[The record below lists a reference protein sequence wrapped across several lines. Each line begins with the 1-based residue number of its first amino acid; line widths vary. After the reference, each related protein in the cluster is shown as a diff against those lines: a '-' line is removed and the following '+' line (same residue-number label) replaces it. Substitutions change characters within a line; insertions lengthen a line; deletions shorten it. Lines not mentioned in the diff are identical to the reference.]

1 MTDIWFPN
9 SVITMF
15 IGETSRQRWQS
26 DLNCC
31 DLEKLALNQVKRRT
45 FVKAYA
51 PYTGL
56 TQVSVQCV
64 YDSPTSQFIPEKP
77 GRQVQV

>member
-1 MTDIWFPN
+1 MIDILVSQQCYYN
-9 SVITMF
+9 V

-45 FVKAYA
+45 FVKACA
-51 PYTGL
+51 PYKGL
-56 TQVSVQCV
+56 SQVSVRCV
-64 YDSPTSQFIPEKP
+64 
-77 GRQVQV
+77 